1 MEEFIMKETLLN
13 KTNWINKAF
22 DDNKEKFE
30 KTLRLNLQH
39 FSEKPE
45 GEETPPSGENNPE
58 GEETPAD
65 KTYTQSEVDSQISK
79 AVNSALT
86 KRDKEVEKR
95 IEQERKEAESLAK
108 LTEKEREA
116 AKLDKQAQ
124 QLEEREQE
132 LLNKELRADAIDNLI
147 EKDLPKEFADFVV
160 SGDSETTLENINAV
174 KSAFDKAVNE
184 RVKQSVR
191 QETPGA
197 SRQLKNRSSFNV
209 DEFARKSRII
219 K

>member
-1 MEEFIMKETLLN
+1 MSEENTNTNENEEIETN
-13 KTNWINKAF
+13 
-22 DDNKEKFE
+22 
-30 KTLRLNLQH
+30 
-39 FSEKPE
+39 
-45 GEETPPSGENNPE
+45 ENE
-58 GEETPAD
+58 QED
-65 KTYTQSEVDSQISK
+65 KTFTQSELDSQISK

-95 IEQERKEAESLAK
+95 IEQERKDAESLAK

-124 QLEEREQE
+124 QLEKREQE

-197 SRQLKNRSSFNV
+197 SRQLKNRNSFNV